1 MAIRSIRSVASHCF
15 TLAKKPFSF
24 CTALMPVNTL
34 WWGSFG
40 TFEVHDG
47 LVQPVN
53 DAGVRLPAGL
63 TEQRFYA
70 MLQAA

>member
-1 MAIRSIRSVASHCF
+1 
-15 TLAKKPFSF
+15 
-24 CTALMPVNTL
+24 MPVNTL